1 MHKCLVCSTEVSK
14 VIDFGNQPIAN
25 GFLHDNKFDKEYF
38 FRMEVGFCPNCKMVQ
53 LLEQPNREQMFHE
66 NYAFFSSTSTYMEKH
81 FADFANS
88 IVKLQSLDEN
98 AFVVEV
104 GCNDGIMLQNF
115 MKQNIKHLGVEPSN
129 NVAQIAKERG
139 MNVTTEFFDATL
151 AERTIEEYGKAD
163 AILSA
168 NVMCHIPYIHSI
180 FEGIEK
186 LLKEDGIFVFEDPY
200 AGDIIQKASFD
211 QIYDEHTFLFSVMSV
226 SFLAQ
231 SHNLEVIDTQ
241 YQITHGGSMRYTLAH
256 KGKKEVSPRV
266 QEQLDYEKDLGLESL
281 DAYLEFTQKVLVV
294 KKDLIELL
302 ERLKDE
308 GKKVVAYG
316 ATSKSTTVTNFFG
329 ITPEHISAIYD
340 TTPTKHNTYSPG
352 AHIPVLPYEQFRESQ
367 PDYVLLFAW
376 NHAKEIMEKE
386 KEHIE
391 QNGIKWILYVPNVEV
406 IV

>member
-168 NVMCHIPYIHSI
+168 NVMCHIPI
-180 FEGIEK
+180 FT
-186 LLKEDGIFVFEDPY
+186 PY
-200 AGDIIQKASFD
+200 LRA
-211 QIYDEHTFLFSVMSV
+211 
-226 SFLAQ
+226 
-231 SHNLEVIDTQ
+231 
-241 YQITHGGSMRYTLAH
+241 
-256 KGKKEVSPRV
+256 
-266 QEQLDYEKDLGLESL
+266 
-281 DAYLEFTQKVLVV
+281 
-294 KKDLIELL
+294 
-302 ERLKDE
+302 
-308 GKKVVAYG
+308 
-316 ATSKSTTVTNFFG
+316 
-329 ITPEHISAIYD
+329 
-340 TTPTKHNTYSPG
+340 
-352 AHIPVLPYEQFRESQ
+352 
-367 PDYVLLFAW
+367 
-376 NHAKEIMEKE
+376 
-386 KEHIE
+386 
-391 QNGIKWILYVPNVEV
+391 
-406 IV
+406 